1 LQLQLQAIC
10 VTLSWNRARVTCLPA
25 AAGCSGE
32 AIWAAS
38 HQRPGAQSRSG
49 TGRAGTGRREPQ
61 PPNPKASPIRGE
73 GRGHT
78 HLASR
83 AAQQQEPSGRARDR
97 PTTTT
102 IIAAADEKAG
112 GWRRARSSV
121 RQRQRAR
128 VGRLSATFFFFRCA
142 GRGRDIQLAGCWR
155 FHPDGGRSLCLPGA
169 GCFIRNPPAGH
180 LLLHDRASRARHGQ
194 HVYLARA
201 QLATT
206 GRDRDADGRPP
217 TTDRGRSLQ
226 ATGDDRWWT
235 VSPRPS
241 VVCACHGNGNG
252 TGRHVPTSV

>member
-128 VGRLSATFFFFRCA
+128 VGRLSATFFFFPLRWTRTGHPV
-142 GRGRDIQLAGCWR
+142 GRLLAVPPGRRAVTVPAR
-155 FHPDGGRSLCLPGA
+155 GG
-169 GCFIRNPPAGH
+169 
-180 LLLHDRASRARHGQ
+180 LLH
-194 HVYLARA
+194 
-201 QLATT
+201 
-206 GRDRDADGRPP
+206 P
-217 TTDRGRSLQ
+217 
-226 ATGDDRWWT
+226 
-235 VSPRPS
+235 
-241 VVCACHGNGNG
+241 
-252 TGRHVPTSV
+252 

>member
-1 LQLQLQAIC
+1 MISMHLDPSLAIATASDLC
-10 VTLSWNRARVTCLPA
+10 HIELESRSRDVPA
-25 AAGCSGE
+25 AGRSGE

-73 GRGHT
+73 GTHT

-121 RQRQRAR
+121 RQRQSAR
-128 VGRLSATFFFFRCA
+128 VGR
-142 GRGRDIQLAGCWR
+142 RD
-155 FHPDGGRSLCLPGA
+155 
-169 GCFIRNPPAGH
+169 
-180 LLLHDRASRARHGQ
+180 
-194 HVYLARA
+194 
-201 QLATT
+201 
-206 GRDRDADGRPP
+206 
-217 TTDRGRSLQ
+217 
-226 ATGDDRWWT
+226 
-235 VSPRPS
+235 
-241 VVCACHGNGNG
+241 GNG
-252 TGRHVPTSV
+252 